1 MGGRDRRR
9 SARRGTGGA
18 VTMRASW
25 TPHYRSIELVLRAR
39 LAAMLPGDR
48 LPSDTDLCREFGVS
62 RMTAR
67 NAMQRLVEDGLV
79 LRIPGLGSFVV
90 EPPAHRYADRLM
102 AFSQEMK
109 RQGRVPSSRLLAR
122 EIRPATDAEASALQL
137 RPAEPVVMVRR
148 IRMVDGRPIA
158 VETAV
163 LVWRTAD
170 VVMAA
175 DLESGSLHDALARA
189 GLHLRRGHATIS
201 AEAATPD
208 DARLLGVAEGE
219 ALLVERRVIVDVH
232 GRPVEATESRYPG
245 ERYALDVRFEVDDR
259 HAEVQA

>member
-1 MGGRDRRR
+1 
-9 SARRGTGGA
+9 
-18 VTMRASW
+18 
-25 TPHYRSIELVLRAR
+25 
-39 LAAMLPGDR
+39 
-48 LPSDTDLCREFGVS
+48 
-62 RMTAR
+62 MTAR

-109 RQGRVPSSRLLAR
+109 RQGRVPSSRLLGR

-148 IRMVDGRPIA
+148 IRMVDGGPIA

-175 DLESGSLHDALARA
+175 DLESGSLHEALARA